1 MNDGKRERRELK
13 RVVKRL
19 GHKHV
24 RNTIK
29 RVLTEDPDEA
39 PYVED
44 DFGCHKSASLNGID
58 RDLTRKRD

>member
-1 MNDGKRERRELK
+1 MKDDKREQRETK

-19 GHKHV
+19 GHKRV

-39 PYVED
+39 PHVED
-44 DFGCHKSASLNGID
+44 DFGRHRSADLNGID
-58 RDLTRKRD
+58 RDSTRRRD

>member
-39 PYVED
+39 PHVED
-44 DFGCHKSASLNGID
+44 DFGRHRSAELNGID